1 MDTKS
6 QNKVAVFFLFL
17 LSIIL
22 FGCSLLTSFE
32 KKLDYDKDTMSYF
45 RDSPEIQE
53 LAIRYAK
60 NLQRYYC
67 YYKNFDISTA
77 TMKLTELDKY
87 ISTGHVEEGKS
98 SHTVIAP
105 FSNKNDSSTTGPT
118 PDDEYNNKPEE
129 LYNFDLDSLT
139 LDEVL
144 SRQSKL
150 VDTINNYN
158 TVENYIRTNSDF
170 HFMVFDI
177 LRNRVIAT
185 NSEDFYKET
194 NYETIST
201 GDDIFNVKFNG
212 ELLSTAFSADS
223 MRCFISIPNATSLT
237 IKGYM
242 FELRNTVAYN
252 KILSSPALPI
262 CLFALGLAVL
272 LFIKSTNEA
281 ILHDINDKFFRH
293 FEKLPLVIS
302 IPCFLICL
310 KFIFYHYAHT
320 KALPVLT
327 SNFSQG
333 KYVAI
338 LGLIIGSSAMVLYL
352 ILTFEYIL
360 KVIKEPK
367 RIFNTYEFKGVIA
380 SIENLKLAILK

>member
-1 MDTKS
+1 
-6 QNKVAVFFLFL
+6 
-17 LSIIL
+17 
-22 FGCSLLTSFE
+22 
-32 KKLDYDKDTMSYF
+32 MSYF

-77 TMKLTELDKY
+77 TMKLAELDKY

-242 FELRNTVAYN
+242 FELKNTVAYN

-293 FEKLPLVIS
+293 FEKLPLR
-302 IPCFLICL
+302 
-310 KFIFYHYAHT
+310 
-320 KALPVLT
+320 
-327 SNFSQG
+327 
-333 KYVAI
+333 
-338 LGLIIGSSAMVLYL
+338 GLRL
-352 ILTFEYIL
+352 
-360 KVIKEPK
+360 
-367 RIFNTYEFKGVIA
+367 
-380 SIENLKLAILK
+380 

>member
-77 TMKLTELDKY
+77 TMKLAELDKY

-144 SRQSKL
+144 TRQSKL
-150 VDTINNYN
+150 VDTIKNYN
-158 TVENYIRTNSDF
+158 TVEN
-170 HFMVFDI
+170 
-177 LRNRVIAT
+177 
-185 NSEDFYKET
+185 
-194 NYETIST
+194 
-201 GDDIFNVKFNG
+201 
-212 ELLSTAFSADS
+212 
-223 MRCFISIPNATSLT
+223 
-237 IKGYM
+237 
-242 FELRNTVAYN
+242 
-252 KILSSPALPI
+252 
-262 CLFALGLAVL
+262 
-272 LFIKSTNEA
+272 
-281 ILHDINDKFFRH
+281 
-293 FEKLPLVIS
+293 
-302 IPCFLICL
+302 
-310 KFIFYHYAHT
+310 
-320 KALPVLT
+320 
-327 SNFSQG
+327 
-333 KYVAI
+333 
-338 LGLIIGSSAMVLYL
+338 
-352 ILTFEYIL
+352 
-360 KVIKEPK
+360 
-367 RIFNTYEFKGVIA
+367 
-380 SIENLKLAILK
+380 

>member
-1 MDTKS
+1 MK
-6 QNKVAVFFLFL
+6 
-17 LSIIL
+17 
-22 FGCSLLTSFE
+22 

-77 TMKLTELDKY
+77 TMKLAELDKY
-87 ISTGHVEEGKS
+87 ISTGHVDEGKS

-223 MRCFISIPNATSLT
+223 MRCFISIKQRILLCKKSCAKQFT
-237 IKGYM
+237 IKFYI
-242 FELRNTVAYN
+242 
-252 KILSSPALPI
+252 KIVIIACRYS
-262 CLFALGLAVL
+262 F
-272 LFIKSTNEA
+272 
-281 ILHDINDKFFRH
+281 
-293 FEKLPLVIS
+293 VIS
-302 IPCFLICL
+302 FFV
-310 KFIFYHYAHT
+310 KIF
-320 KALPVLT
+320 
-327 SNFSQG
+327 
-333 KYVAI
+333 
-338 LGLIIGSSAMVLYL
+338 
-352 ILTFEYIL
+352 
-360 KVIKEPK
+360 
-367 RIFNTYEFKGVIA
+367 
-380 SIENLKLAILK
+380 